1 MDNRPIGV
9 FDSGVGGLTAVQE
22 LHKILPGE
30 DIVYFG
36 DTGRVPYGSRSRET
50 LRTYASQIIGFLRQ
64 QNVKAFVV
72 ACGSISSN
80 LAEEVLAEDIPYVT
94 VLDPAARK
102 ATQLTVNNR
111 VAIIATAA
119 TIRTGMFESRLKN
132 METLGL
138 SCPLL
143 VPLIE
148 NGHIGFMDKI
158 TLPALE
164 MYLQPV
170 SDFGADTLI
179 LGCTHYPLLSGTI
192 AHILGDKVSLV
203 NTGACAAHEMK
214 ALLEEKNLLSGK
226 IGGATV
232 YYVTDSISGFAS
244 NAKVFLGEDITN
256 KCIQI
261 GLDIIG
267 GY

>member
-1 MDNRPIGV
+1 MAVDTRPIGV
-9 FDSGVGGLTAVQE
+9 FDSGVGGLTAVRE

-30 DIVYFG
+30 DIIYFG
-36 DTGRVPYGSRSRET
+36 DIGRVPYGSRSRET
-50 LRTYASQIIGFLRQ
+50 LRTYASQIIGFLRKQ
-64 QNVKAFVV
+64 DVKAFVV

-94 VLDPAARK
+94 VLNPAVHK
-102 ATQLTVNNR
+102 AAELTKNNR

-119 TIRTGMFESRLKN
+119 TIRTGMFETRLKDISS
-132 METLGL
+132 LGIP
-138 SCPLL
+138 CPLL

-158 TLPALE
+158 MLPALE

-170 SDFGADTLI
+170 KEFGADTLI
-179 LGCTHYPLLSGTI
+179 LGCTHYPLLSDTI
-192 AHILGDKVSLV
+192 TSILGDVTLIDS
-203 NTGACAAHEMK
+203 GACVAHEIKSMIK
-214 ALLEEKNLLSGK
+214 LSGK
-226 IGGATV
+226 DSGGKTT

-244 NAKVFLGEDITN
+244 NAKIFLGEDITE
-256 KCIQI
+256 KCLQI